1 MVEPLYEQI
10 LRTKQ
15 PLINIEMSG
24 DNPRKPGF
32 VRHLTGSYFPLL
44 DKDGEAFGIGAV
56 IMDISDRKL
65 AEAAL
70 QKSEQLY
77 RTMASNFPNGAV
89 MLFDREMRYT
99 LVEGTELAAVG
110 LSKELMEGKTIWE
123 VFDPHFCGAVEPNY
137 RAALAGETVV
147 TEFIYSHRVYLGY
160 TLPVRNER
168 QEIIGGLLM
177 TQNITARH
185 LAEEALRES
194 EEKYRCIVET
204 ADEGIWMIDT
214 EGKTTFVNQKMADM
228 LCCTAS

>member
-123 VFDPHFCGAVEPNY
+123 VFDPHFCV
-137 RAALAGETVV
+137 L
-147 TEFIYSHRVYLGY
+147 SS
-160 TLPVRNER
+160 
-168 QEIIGGLLM
+168 QIIGRHWQEKQLL
-177 TQNITARH
+177 QNLFTAIASTSVI
-185 LAEEALRES
+185 LCQS
-194 EEKYRCIVET
+194 ETNGKKLS
-204 ADEGIWMIDT
+204 AD
-214 EGKTTFVNQKMADM
+214 
-228 LCCTAS
+228 C